1 MRPSASVSNPA
12 IQANPL
18 IRCSP
23 KPIRRPAIMVTVH
36 TFADSNAT
44 SGGSPVAAGRSIS
57 FASLSSGAI
66 ARMFNPIPLEPG
78 KRIGVFFDLAKA
90 HLFATDGGR
99 SIAAK
104 GG

>member
-1 MRPSASVSNPA
+1 LISSRRSSAAFGQSPA
-12 IQANPL
+12 I
-18 IRCSP
+18 
-23 KPIRRPAIMVTVH
+23 
-36 TFADSNAT
+36 
-44 SGGSPVAAGRSIS
+44 GGRSIS

-90 HLFATDGGR
+90 HLLATDGGR